1 MTSQFFEVRGVVEG
15 FYGFFYT
22 PSERMRLIQF
32 LGKNYYNAY
41 YYAPKYDRYHR
52 EYWREA
58 YPAHTME
65 IFRQTVQV
73 AEESG
78 VRFCYCLSPGTS
90 ICYSSEQDLERIKQ
104 KFFSFY
110 DIGVRDFSLLLDDIS
125 PEFSFRE
132 DVGRFTSYADAHAD
146 LCNRVYAWLKTQ
158 NEHLKLSM
166 CPTDYAGSPPFSK
179 YTHELGQKL
188 HPEIPIMYTG
198 TQVCSQEITSA
209 DAQQFGAAIGRKPLI
224 WDNYPVN
231 DGGMDIEL
239 HIGPIRGRDK
249 DLYKYVSGF
258 LVNPMNQA
266 EGSKVALATFADYFR
281 YPMNYD
287 PESSWHSALTTVAG
301 FEFSDDLQVIAEN
314 SLRSCLGIPEA
325 EKLEQLTLN
334 AISSIQNGSSSA
346 TDPDVIALET
356 YLNRLSSATFRIVN
370 DCPNTALRNELIPW
384 LEKLEHWVFVGKNTI
399 RALRVAKDGGDNQK
413 ILREIR
419 YTMKNLQKNPKRM
432 MGEVLKPFAEL
443 VLEPSDRD

>member
-1 MTSQFFEVRGVVEG
+1 MTGQYFDVRGVVEG

-32 LGKNYYNAY
+32 LGENDYNAY

-65 IFRQTVQV
+65 IFRQTAQV

-78 VRFCYCLSPGTS
+78 VRFSYCLSPGTS
-90 ICYSSEQDLERIKQ
+90 ICYSSEQDFEYIKN
-104 KFFSFY
+104 KFLSFY
-110 DIGVRDFSLLLDDIS
+110 EIGVRDFSLLLDDIT
-125 PEFSFRE
+125 PEFSFQE
-132 DVGRFTSYADAHAD
+132 DVDRYTSYAYAHAD
-146 LCNRVYAWLKTQ
+146 LCNRVYAWLKTK

-166 CPTDYAGSPPFSK
+166 CPTDYAGSAPFSE

-188 HPEIPIMYTG
+188 NLDIPIMYTG
-198 TQVCSQEITSA
+198 TQVCSKEITSV
-209 DAQQFGAAIGRKPLI
+209 DAQRFGEAIGRKPLI

-249 DLYKYVSGF
+249 NLHKYVAGI

-266 EGSKVALATFADYFR
+266 EASKVALATFADYFSN
-281 YPMNYD
+281 PLNYD
-287 PESSWHSALTTVAG
+287 PESSWKSALVAVAG

-314 SLRSCLGIPEA
+314 SLQSCLGIPEA
-325 EKLEQLTLN
+325 EKLKLLTN
-334 AISSIQNGSSSA
+334 HAIASIQNGSSPE

-356 YLNRLSSATFRIVN
+356 YLNRLSSATYRIVN

-384 LEKLEHWVFVGKNTI
+384 LEKLENWVFVGKNTI

-413 ILREIR
+413 ILREIH

-443 VLEPSDRD
+443 VFEPSDRD